1 MVSATEAKYEA
12 KLAEMKRNIA
22 ILEKERAEGEADW
35 SKKLKE
41 KVKDLDDVKRIL
53 GSAAK
58 NREADENA
66 VAGLKADLAQAK
78 ETTQKLQRQVIELPL
93 LHEQIQELQV
103 CIRKFLRACLQTL
116 IILLESFEGTRRR
129 DQRQGPCS

>member
-12 KLAEMKRNIA
+12 KLAEMKRNIS

-41 KVKDLDDVKRIL
+41 KVKDLEDAKRIL
-53 GSAAK
+53 GSAAR

-66 VAGLKADLAQAK
+66 VAALKADLAQAK
-78 ETTQKLQRQVIELPL
+78 ETTQKLQRQVTELPL
-93 LHEQIQELQV
+93 LREQIQELQV
-103 CIRKFLRACLQTL
+103 CIP
-116 IILLESFEGTRRR
+116 ILF
-129 DQRQGPCS
+129 